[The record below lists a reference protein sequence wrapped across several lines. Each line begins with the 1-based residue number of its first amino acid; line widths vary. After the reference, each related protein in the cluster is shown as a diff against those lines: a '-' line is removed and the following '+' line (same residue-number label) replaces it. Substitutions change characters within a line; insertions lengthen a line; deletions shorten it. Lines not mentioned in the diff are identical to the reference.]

1 MYANYWPVFMFWHNF
16 TMFYKFLKLK
26 LITIYT
32 TIRLNSLF
40 FIFYTHHTQL
50 CGSMHPIRR
59 QIVCYLLYYI
69 WRVKRTNKF
78 WVQEWWKTAL
88 GKYSSCRQSYSHF
101 SFFCKNLFYLQF
113 PLIIYLHKNIYIYIY
128 PLLYDGTISLLD
140 TVQWYELGI

>member
-59 QIVCYLLYYI
+59 QIVCSLLYYI
-69 WRVKRTNKF
+69 WRVERTNKF
-78 WVQEWWKTAL
+78 WVEEWWKTAL

-113 PLIIYLHKNIYIYIY
+113 PLIIYLHKNIYIYT
-128 PLLYDGTISLLD
+128 LYYMTEQFLFLTPYNDMN
-140 TVQWYELGI
+140 